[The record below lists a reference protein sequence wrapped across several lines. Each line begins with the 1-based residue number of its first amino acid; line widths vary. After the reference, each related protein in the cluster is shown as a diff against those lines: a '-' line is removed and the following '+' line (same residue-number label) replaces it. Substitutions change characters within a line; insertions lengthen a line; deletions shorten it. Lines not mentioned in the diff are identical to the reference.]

1 MKKIILFL
9 FFTSL
14 LYSQEQK
21 KTLTLLF
28 NSNDFLV
35 TLDAEILLNT
45 FFLDETISIE
55 TITISGF
62 CDDVGTDENNK
73 ILSNKRA
80 NAVAEYLQDNYNLE
94 VDELFAKGEIA
105 LNSLEKNIEFS
116 RKNNRKVVL
125 EISYLKAEIEPQ
137 LGIKKEYVGYK
148 TFQDKLIVGD
158 KIIIENILF
167 KGSSTYF
174 VDDEKAAKELSKIVT
189 YLNENPKTSIEI
201 QGHVCCISKLF
212 KDARDIESGKN
223 NLSFTRAKKIFD
235 FLISKGI
242 TTSRMTYAG
251 YGRQFPLP
259 NTIEELNKRVEIVIV
274 DL

>member
-105 LNSLEKNIEFS
+105 LNSSEKNIEFS

-148 TFQDKLIVGD
+148 TFQDKLKVGD
-158 KIIIENILF
+158 KIILENILF

>member
-28 NSNDFLV
+28 NSDDFSV
-35 TLDAEILLNT
+35 TLDAEIILNT
-45 FFLDETISIE
+45 FFSDETISVE

-62 CDDVGTDENNK
+62 CDDLGTNENNK

-94 VDELFAKGEIA
+94 VDALFAKGEIV
-105 LNSLEKNIEFS
+105 LNSSEKNIVFA

-137 LGIKKEYVGYK
+137 L
-148 TFQDKLIVGD
+148 
-158 KIIIENILF
+158 
-167 KGSSTYF
+167 
-174 VDDEKAAKELSKIVT
+174 
-189 YLNENPKTSIEI
+189 
-201 QGHVCCISKLF
+201 
-212 KDARDIESGKN
+212 
-223 NLSFTRAKKIFD
+223 
-235 FLISKGI
+235 
-242 TTSRMTYAG
+242 
-251 YGRQFPLP
+251 
-259 NTIEELNKRVEIVIV
+259 NKVF
-274 DL
+274 